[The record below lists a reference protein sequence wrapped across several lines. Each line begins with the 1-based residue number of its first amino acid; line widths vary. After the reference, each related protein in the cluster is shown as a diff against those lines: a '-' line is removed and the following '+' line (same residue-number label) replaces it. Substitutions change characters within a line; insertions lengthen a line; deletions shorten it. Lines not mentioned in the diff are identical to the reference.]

1 MMENTKYINYK
12 ELMPYITE
20 DVIIDI
26 LAEAG
31 SPVYGE
37 GQTSE
42 GQRYL
47 IFRTVCHHGDSHKLY
62 YYTETK
68 TFHCYTNC
76 GTMSIFDFVKKIR
89 GYDDEN
95 FGECVQYVA
104 NKAGYS
110 SLNTQRNGFSDGYS
124 VRQINIFLEEMK
136 ELLVKKEGY
145 HCPEITKF
153 YDKSI
158 LKLFDENT
166 FYQGWLDEGMSFET
180 LHKYGI
186 RYYWGENHI
195 IIPHVNINND
205 LVGIRRRSLNPEDI
219 NNKYMPEYINGQFYD
234 HPLGLNLYGLYQN
247 KTQIAQKKSVVIF
260 EGEKSVLLS
269 DSYFGSKSIAVATCG
284 FTISDWQIRTLL
296 KLGVETVYL
305 AFDKDFDIN
314 KEKLYKQDKS
324 LWEDY
329 QAYRRRLESLVS
341 KMFNNFF
348 VKVILDTQDILEE
361 KDSPIDKGK
370 DNFLLLMKTAKV
382 SRENKKL

>member
-1 MMENTKYINYK
+1 MEKTNYINYK

-26 LAEAG
+26 LAENG

-42 GQRYL
+42 GQKYL

-76 GTMSIFDFVKKIR
+76 GTMSVFDFVKKVR
-89 GYDDEN
+89 GYSDEE
-95 FGECVQYVA
+95 FAECVQYIASKTGYTPMIA
-104 NKAGYS
+104 NRGII
-110 SLNTQRNGFSDGYS
+110 SDGYS
-124 VRQINIFLEEMK
+124 VRQMNLYIEEMK
-136 ELLVKKEGY
+136 ELLAKKNGRT
-145 HCPEITKF
+145 HPEISEF
-153 YDKSI
+153 YDRSV
-158 LKLFDENT
+158 LKLFDSNT

-180 LHKYGI
+180 LHKYEI
-186 RYYWGENHI
+186 SYYWGENHI

-205 LVGIRRRSLNPEDI
+205 LVGVRRRSLNPEDA
-219 NNKYMPEYINGQFYD
+219 NNKYMPEYIKGRFYD

-247 KTQIAQKKSVVIF
+247 QAEIARKRAVIVF

-269 DSYFGSKSIAVATCG
+269 DTYFGNESIAVATCG
-284 FTISDWQIRTLL
+284 FTISDWQIKALS

-305 AFDKDFDIN
+305 AFDKDFDVK
-314 KEKLYKQDKS
+314 KEYLYERDKS

-348 VKVILDTQDILEE
+348 VKVILDREGILEE
-361 KDSPIDKGK
+361 KDSPIDRGK
-370 DNFLLLMKTAKV
+370 DNFLKLMKSAKV
-382 SRENKKL
+382 SRENKKI